1 MRGWISGQSERK
13 GTTPFSSD
21 EVHGTNYS
29 SYEGSIVEGYVN
41 EYKSKL
47 EAIGA
52 EIEEARLITK
62 EELEGLGCSSSSHT
76 CNTAPAFIYSTTYSS
91 GSAYDTNYVWIVY
104 SYAAFSIHYYI
115 NNNACGVRPVIG
127 ISISEI

>member
-1 MRGWISGQSERK
+1 M
-13 GTTPFSSD
+13 
-21 EVHGTNYS
+21 HGTNYS

-62 EELEGLGCSSSSHT
+62 EELEGLGCSASSHT
-76 CNTAPAFIYSTTYSS
+76 CNTAPSFIYSTSYWS
-91 GSAYDTNYVWIVY
+91 GSAASTRNVWSVD
-104 SYAAFSIHYYI
+104 SHARI
-115 NNNACGVRPVIG
+115 NSNRYTYNTSFGVRPVIG